1 MNINIDYS
9 SDLPM
14 YEQIEICI
22 KENILLGKIK
32 FNEALPSVRQL
43 SKELNI
49 STITTKRAYMDLERE
64 GYIYT
69 VSGKGTFVNSI
80 DTTKLLKEKREKL
93 LEEYK
98 MKVLEIKEAG
108 VSKEDII
115 KIIEELYRG

>member
-14 YEQIEICI
+14 YEQIKICI
-22 KENILLGKIK
+22 KENILLEKVK

-69 VSGKGTFVNSI
+69 ISGKGTFVNCV

-93 LEEYK
+93 IDEYK
-98 MKVLEIKEAG
+98 IKVLEIKEAG
-108 VSKEDII
+108 VSKESIM

>member
-14 YEQIEICI
+14 YEQIKICI
-22 KENILLGKIK
+22 KENILLEKVK

-69 VSGKGTFVNSI
+69 ISGKGTFVNSV
-80 DTTKLLKEKREKL
+80 DTTKLLNEKRDKL
-93 LEEYK
+93 IDEYK
-98 MKVLEIKEAG
+98 IKVLEIKEAG
-108 VSKEDII
+108 VSKESII
-115 KIIEELYRG
+115 KIIDELYRG